1 MAWWTPYLILAIVV
15 GVIALF
21 VYTWKNREQIMAEAG
36 MELPE
41 QLRSKKPIKKQKRP
55 GMNSSKKPKVRQMR
69 K

>member
-1 MAWWTPYLILAIVV
+1 MAWWTPYLILGIIAGIV
-15 GVIALF
+15 ALF

-41 QLRSKKPIKKQKRP
+41 QLRPKKNVKKQKRP
-55 GMNSSKKPKVRQMR
+55 GMNSKNKAKVRPGR